1 MRFVLANLGTVSITG
16 EVTVSFNQTVFV
28 TQDPNEFINASMSLQ
43 IMDPFTKKKE
53 TLNWVVKSL
62 DKDRLT
68 L

>member
-1 MRFVLANLGTVSITG
+1 MSVTG

-28 TQDPNEFINASMSLQ
+28 SQDPSEFINASMSLQ

-53 TLNWVVKSL
+53 PLNWVVKSL